1 MRIGNRQ
8 LQRTFLIP
16 GLILLS
22 LLTVTPSISPVRGEQ
37 LASDGSAGLFGKAYG
52 GSGATSVS
60 LFLTTTRSNDLIVI
74 TGLLAPSAT
83 MLSVTDASGLV
94 FIERVHQE
102 VSVFGNYKGVLFEW
116 YAVSAS
122 PLSSDNI
129 KINWDINSDQFVIIA
144 YAIAGVNVH
153 KPFES
158 SPNVGTTVNASATG
172 SFSSKGGR
180 SILLM
185 NAFCSHDCRGTPMQP
200 SNFNRMTVVGE
211 YLNCVPGH
219 GCGSHLP
226 FFLEDVSFRVV
237 SGGKSSYAA
246 VEDGLSMVDYGHG
259 ITWNILA
266 ETLRAAH

>member
-1 MRIGNRQ
+1 M
-8 LQRTFLIP
+8 IP

-22 LLTVTPSISPVRGEQ
+22 LLSLPPSISQVKGEQ
-37 LASDGSAGLFGKAYG
+37 LASDGSAGLVGKAYG

-83 MLSVTDASGLV
+83 ILSVTDASGLV

-102 VSVFGNYKGVLFEW
+102 VSVFGNYNGVLFEW
-116 YAVSAS
+116 YAMSLS
-122 PLSSDNI
+122 PLSSDSI
-129 KINWDINSDQFVIIA
+129 KINWDINSDQFVITA

-158 SPNVGTTVNASATG
+158 SPNVGTTVAASATAL
-172 SFSSKGGR
+172 FSSKSVK

-185 NAFCSHDCRGTPMQP
+185 NAFCSPDCRGTPMQP
-200 SNFNRMTVVGE
+200 SNFNRITVVGG

-219 GCGSHLP
+219 SCGSHLP
-226 FFLEDVSFRVV
+226 FFLEDVSFGIV
-237 SGGKSSYAA
+237 SGGKSCHAA
-246 VEDGLSMVDYGHG
+246 LEDGSSMVDYGHG
-259 ITWNILA
+259 ITWSILT